1 MSETKQEVSH
11 FEFIVAFLCISR
23 HFHRWY
29 FNELLLV
36 GLSDSAQI
44 RSVYTKHIDDEKLSK
59 AWVFVKRRDRG
70 EASNFNAKQEV
81 KIADLQF
88 LLAGL

>member
-36 GLSDSAQI
+36 GLSDPAQI

-70 EASNFNAKQEV
+70 GAPNKQEV
-81 KIADLQF
+81 IADPSFF
-88 LLAGL
+88 LLAEL